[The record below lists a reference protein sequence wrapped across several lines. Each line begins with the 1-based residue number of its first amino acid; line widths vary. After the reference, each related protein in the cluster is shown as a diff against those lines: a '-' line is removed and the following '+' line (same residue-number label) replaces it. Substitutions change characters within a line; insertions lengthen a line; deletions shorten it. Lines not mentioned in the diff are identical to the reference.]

1 MPDDRPP
8 RPSGTDAGWGFAIL
22 AAVIAVIL
30 VGWGWAGAGARL
42 GPQQSNGAYDAA
54 RGQLHERA
62 GHTGG
67 NSQHAVK
74 RTLTNASRRGRHRPG
89 GMRDRFFCC
98 SSSR

>member
-22 AAVIAVIL
+22 AAVIVVIL
-30 VGWGWAGAGARL
+30 LGWGWAGQGR
-42 GPQQSNGAYDAA
+42 GWGRKQSNGAYDAA

-74 RTLTNASRRGRHRPG
+74 RTLTNASRRERHRPG